1 MNRSTVSLLRFPFSL
16 FLMPVYWFALS
27 QVEHIHW
34 ARAILIFIIL
44 HALVYPASN
53 GYNSFMDRDQSP
65 IGGLKQPPQ
74 PTKQLFYT
82 TLFMDLAALVLSG
95 WIGGYFLLGMGAY
108 ILASRAYSFRGI
120 RLKKFP
126 ILGYLIVVIFQGG
139 LTYYLVYRG
148 SGGSLVPGTYGVAV
162 LASSLLVGGFY
173 PLTQLYQHDADLQD
187 GIKTISYLLG
197 YRGTFVFCLL
207 IYSCAFA
214 VLAYYFTSTHQGKVF
229 LGLATCMIPILVYFL
244 VWAAKVWKNTQEAN
258 FENTMRMNILA
269 SCCTNL
275 GFILVL
281 LWR

>member
-1 MNRSTVSLLRFPFSL
+1 
-16 FLMPVYWFALS
+16 MPVYWFALS

-82 TLFMDLAALVLSG
+82 TLFMDLTALVLSG
-95 WIGGYFLLGMGAY
+95 WIGGYFLLGIGAY

-173 PLTQLYQHDADLQD
+173 PLTQLYQL
-187 GIKTISYLLG
+187 S
-197 YRGTFVFCLL
+197 L
-207 IYSCAFA
+207 I
-214 VLAYYFTSTHQGKVF
+214 H
-229 LGLATCMIPILVYFL
+229 I
-244 VWAAKVWKNTQEAN
+244 
-258 FENTMRMNILA
+258 
-269 SCCTNL
+269 
-275 GFILVL
+275 
-281 LWR
+281 